1 MPAESSQLGSPP
13 LKHFVPGARVAVRS
27 SFEGSWCSG
36 YEIADIVH
44 DADGVAGFRLRR
56 SSDRT
61 VLPAV
66 FPVDEVIPAGR

>member
-1 MPAESSQLGSPP
+1 MPAESIHTGPP
-13 LKHFVPGARVAVRS
+13 LSKHFAPGARVAVRS

-44 DADGVAGFRLRR
+44 GADGITGCRLRR
-56 SSDRT
+56 VSDRT

-66 FPVDEVIPAGR
+66 FRLDEVIPADR